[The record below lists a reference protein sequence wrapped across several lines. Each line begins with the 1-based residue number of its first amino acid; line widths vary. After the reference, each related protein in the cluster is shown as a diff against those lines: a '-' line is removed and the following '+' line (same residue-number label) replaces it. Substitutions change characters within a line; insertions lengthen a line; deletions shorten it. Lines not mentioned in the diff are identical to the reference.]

1 MRLNKVKEEKIM
13 KNYVKPQLLLEKFE
27 VEDVIMESGVFKGIT
42 TLSLEEQDD
51 FSKIKFD

>member
-1 MRLNKVKEEKIM
+1 M